1 MNKVPQDPQALAQAC
16 AQAMFARDQ
25 ASQTLGMQIVKIAP
39 GFARLQ
45 MSVSDTM
52 IQGHQSCH
60 GGYIFALADS
70 TFAFACNT
78 YNVVTVA
85 SGCSI
90 EYIAP
95 AKLGDVLTA
104 TAEEKARK
112 GRTGTYDVRIEN
124 QNGQLIAL
132 FRGKSYSVRGTLLAE
147 ETPA

>member
-1 MNKVPQDPQALAQAC
+1 MHKQPEDPQALAEAC
-16 AQAMFARDQ
+16 AHAMFARDQ
-25 ASQTLGMQIVKIAP
+25 ASQALGMQILQIAP

-45 MSVSDTM
+45 MAVRESM

-60 GGYIFALADS
+60 GGYLFAFADS

-104 TAEEKARK
+104 TAQEQARK

-124 QNGQLIAL
+124 QDGQLIAL